1 VKNVRGSSLVSL
13 ISITL
18 GILILIHHL
27 IYTSRL
33 YDVKD
38 ILHHEF
44 FAGVSIAFGIGA
56 FLFGAKKED
65 RLPKATL

>member
-1 VKNVRGSSLVSL
+1 MKGNSVVSL

-27 IYTSRL
+27 IITSKL
-33 YDVKD
+33 FDVND

-44 FAGVSIAFGIGA
+44 FAGVFIAFGAGA
-56 FLFGAKKED
+56 LLFRNKSEK
-65 RLPKATL
+65 

>member
-1 VKNVRGSSLVSL
+1 VKETNLASL

-18 GILILIHHL
+18 GIIVLIHHL

-33 YDVKD
+33 FDIED

-44 FAGVSIAFGIGA
+44 FAGAFIAFGIGV
-56 FLFGAKKED
+56 FFFRHKSQ
-65 RLPKATL
+65 R

>member
-1 VKNVRGSSLVSL
+1 MKGNNLATL

-27 IYTSRL
+27 IITSKL
-33 YDVKD
+33 FDIGD

-44 FAGVSIAFGIGA
+44 FAGVFIAFGIGA
-56 FLFGAKKED
+56 FLFRAKSEK
-65 RLPKATL
+65 

>member
-1 VKNVRGSSLVSL
+1 VKETNLASL

-18 GILILIHHL
+18 GIIVLIHHL

-33 YDVKD
+33 FDIED

-44 FAGVSIAFGIGA
+44 FAGVFIAFGIGA
-56 FLFGAKKED
+56 FLFRARSEQ
-65 RLPKATL
+65 